1 MKNQIITLFLGF
13 CLASCYK
20 AQEPIPSSG
29 YPRTTNEIITN
40 DTALT
45 IFYEACK
52 LNEIDYLFKDTGYY
66 TILAPINAAFRQ
78 KGFNESNISKNEELK
93 KILLNNFIK
102 GPIEKWGAL
111 NTMSLNKNNLPL
123 TVYCSG
129 TTFNG
134 ARTIF
139 PHIKCSNGTLYV
151 MHEIVSRLSLQDL
164 LNRFAALRNN
174 SPMSLGGSIFALI
187 WDLNSNV
194 TLFVPQLARY
204 PDPRTMTEA
213 EYDKVRYAHIVTT
226 HYRRDQFFNGQIIQT
241 VNPDVVLKVSKK
253 NNIIKFT
260 ADDIH
265 FSTLMEKD
273 VRGLN
278 GIAYDMDSS
287 IVIK

>member
-1 MKNQIITLFLGF
+1 MLLG
-13 CLASCYK
+13 LSLGSCYK

-29 YPRTTNEIITN
+29 YPRTTHEIITN

-45 IFYEACK
+45 IFYDACK
-52 LNEIDYLFKDTGYY
+52 LNEIDYLFKDSEHY

-111 NTMSLNKNNLPL
+111 NTLSLNKNNLPL

-129 TTFNG
+129 SSFNG
-134 ARTIF
+134 ARHIF
-139 PHIKCSNGTLYV
+139 PQIKCSNGTLYV
-151 MHEIVSRLSLQDL
+151 MHELTARPSLQDL
-164 LNRFAALRNN
+164 LFRFNALRNN
-174 SPMSLGGSIFALI
+174 TPLSLGGSIFALI

-204 PDPRTMTEA
+204 PDPRTMSEA
-213 EYDKVRYAHIVTT
+213 EYDKVRSAHIITT
-226 HYRRDQFFNGQIIQT
+226 HFRREQFFNGQIIQT
-241 VNPDVVLKVSKK
+241 VNPNVVLKVSKK
-253 NNIIKFT
+253 NNLIKFT